1 MGKSESGDGQ
11 EGYQD
16 PKIGSNDEYHYDVW
30 KYMGTMT
37 ILDCFFEDT
46 GEEEHKIRVAQ
57 LATSLHLGCKK
68 MERE

>member
-30 KYMGTMT
+30 KYMGIMT
-37 ILDCFFEDT
+37 ILDWFFFGGRGT
-46 GEEEHKIRVAQ
+46 
-57 LATSLHLGCKK
+57 
-68 MERE
+68 